1 LGLVRSGY
9 ECLTQGAALTCH
21 SFFVHCLM
29 TTLTLAP
36 TVDEALLTKYN
47 QPLPRYTSYPPATE
61 LQDGFGSRDFDAAIA
76 VGNYKQTPL
85 SLYCHIPFCDTACY
99 FCGCNT
105 IITQHKAAA
114 EPYLNYLIRNI
125 ELMADRTHDRLVH
138 QMHWGGGT
146 PNYLSLEQVDRL
158 WTALAQHFQ
167 FAPDAEISIEVNP
180 RQLDRNFVLGLRQ
193 IGFNR
198 ISFGIQD
205 FNPQVQAA
213 INRIQPEE
221 MLFQGMDWMRE
232 AGFESVNVDL
242 IYGLPY
248 QTLATFRDTI
258 RKTIALDPD
267 RIALFNFAYVP
278 WIKPVQKK
286 YIDPTQL
293 PSPSDKLSI
302 FHLSIDELTRQG
314 YRFIGMDHFAKP
326 QDELTLAQAAGELH
340 RNFQGYTT
348 KPESDLIAFGMTAIS
363 MLHDVYVQNHKGLQ
377 DFYRAIDAQQLPIER
392 GVTLSAE
399 DVLRRAIIMEL
410 MCQFELSKEAIET
423 KYHLS
428 FDQDFDE
435 YFAQER
441 HDLEALEVDGLVRL
455 TPNHIEVT
463 SAGRLLIRNVAAV
476 FDTYLRN
483 KQSRQFSQSV

>member
-1 LGLVRSGY
+1 
-9 ECLTQGAALTCH
+9 
-21 SFFVHCLM
+21 M
-29 TTLTLAP
+29 NTLTLTP
-36 TVDEALLTKYN
+36 VVDEALLTKYN

-61 LQDGFGSRDFDAAIA
+61 LREGFNPGDLETAIA
-76 VGNYKQTPL
+76 VGNYKKTPL
-85 SLYCHIPFCDTACY
+85 SLYCHIPFCETACY

-105 IITQHKAAA
+105 IITQYKAAA
-114 EPYLNYLIRNI
+114 EPYLDYLIRNI
-125 ELMADRTHDRLVH
+125 EQVADRTHHRVVN

-146 PNYLSLEQVDRL
+146 PNYLSLEQIDRL
-158 WTALAQHFQ
+158 WTTLAQHFQ
-167 FAPDAEISIEVNP
+167 FAADAEISIEVNP

-205 FNPQVQAA
+205 FNPQVQTA
-213 INRIQPEE
+213 INRIQPET
-221 MLFQGMDWMRE
+221 MLFDGMTWMRE
-232 AGFESVNVDL
+232 AGFESINVDL

-248 QTLATFRDTI
+248 QTPDTFRQTI
-258 RKTIALDPD
+258 DKTIALNPD
-267 RIALFNFAYVP
+267 RIALFNFAYIP
-278 WIKPVQKK
+278 WLKPVQKK
-286 YIDPTQL
+286 YIDPAQL
-293 PSPSDKLSI
+293 PSPAEKLSI
-302 FHLSIDELTRQG
+302 FHLSIDELTHQG

-326 QDELTLAQAAGELH
+326 DDELTVAQQAGQLH

-348 KPESDLIAFGMTAIS
+348 KPESDLLAFGMTSIS
-363 MLHDVYVQNHKGLQ
+363 MLHDVYVQNHKQLK

-392 GVTLSAE
+392 GVTLNAE

-410 MCQFELSKEAIET
+410 MCQFELSKEAIT
-423 KYHLS
+423 DKYHLS

-441 HDLEALEVDGLVRL
+441 QELEVLAADGLVRL

-463 SAGRLLIRNVAAV
+463 PVGRLLIRNVAAV
-476 FDTYLRN
+476 FDTYLHR